1 MDPIEIYGGV
11 QVNMT
16 AARTFLLAFSK
27 GCFWSQ
33 QNAHLQFHSRLNSA
47 CKLRRT
53 NDLVIISSHHFII
66 APLNK
71 VDSDAISTMG
81 LDNMMKILGGGG
93 S

>member
-1 MDPIEIYGGV
+1 M
-11 QVNMT
+11 
-16 AARTFLLAFSK
+16 
-27 GCFWSQ
+27 
-33 QNAHLQFHSRLNSA
+33 
-47 CKLRRT
+47 
-53 NDLVIISSHHFII
+53 NDLAIISSYHFII